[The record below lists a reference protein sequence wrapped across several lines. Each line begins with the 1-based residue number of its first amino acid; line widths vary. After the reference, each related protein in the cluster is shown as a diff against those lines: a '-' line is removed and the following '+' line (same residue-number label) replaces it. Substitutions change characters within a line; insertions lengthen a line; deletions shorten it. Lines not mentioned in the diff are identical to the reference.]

1 MREENLFSE
10 EYDDFYSSL
19 KGAVEECKHVFIEGN
34 NLTNRFKE
42 LKQNATFFIGELGFG
57 VGINFITTCSEWLK
71 HTSDNQRLEFY
82 SFDKYLFK
90 PEHFKKIVSAHTELS
105 EYILE
110 YESNYPKNIEGIQR
124 ISLFKGRI
132 ILNLILGDISTTQT
146 YLEQIDTIDA
156 WFFDGFSPSK
166 NPELWTKQL
175 FSKINNSCH
184 ANSTF
189 STYSSSGYVKKNL
202 KDAGF
207 SYEKVKGFS
216 HKRHMLKG
224 LSSSRKEKTSLKG
237 LKVAVI
243 GSGIAGC
250 TVSYFLSKQGIE
262 VDLYEQE
269 EDICSGASSH
279 ELLVTYPRLSAH
291 DTPYGRFNLHAYVFA
306 TNFYE
311 SLQTSAWQQTGVLV
325 LNHDSDSNKKQD
337 SLIQS
342 RNDNLIFEAL
352 DSKEASQVAGI
363 EIITPAMLYRDAGY
377 ILPKQICK
385 ELIEHP
391 KINLQLSTTI
401 KEVIESGNKVS
412 LIIDDK
418 TEKYDFVCL
427 CAGSDTEKI
436 YKLEGFSKK
445 RGQVTHIKSKHIF
458 SEINLPIC
466 GKGYISPEIN
476 NIHVVGSSYSD
487 IDTFEVLEEEHQ
499 HNLDNLKV
507 INNEQAEIKTG
518 KVGFRAVSKD
528 HMPVVGNQ
536 GRVFVNTCH
545 GSRASV
551 TAPICADIV
560 SSLISGKAP
569 PLEKRELDSLSPN
582 RFN

>member
-19 KGAVEECKHVFIEGN
+19 KGAVEECRHVFIKGN

-42 LKQNATFFIGELGFG
+42 LEQNATFFIGELGFG

-90 PEHFKKIVSAHTELS
+90 PEHFKKFVSAHTELS

-132 ILNLILGDISTTQT
+132 ILNLIVGDISTTQN

-175 FSKINNSCH
+175 FSKINSSCH

-207 SYEKVKGFS
+207 SYKKVKGFS

-224 LSSSRKEKTSLKG
+224 LSSSRKEKASIKE

-291 DTPYGRFNLHAYVFA
+291 DTPYGRFNLHAYVYA

-311 SLQTSAWQQTGVLV
+311 SLETSSWQQTGVLV

-342 RNDNLIFEAL
+342 RNDNTIFEAL

-363 EIITPAMLYRDAGY
+363 EITTPAMLYRDAGY
-377 ILPKQICK
+377 ILPKQICE

-391 KINLQLSTTI
+391 EINLQLSTTI
-401 KEVIESGNKVS
+401 KKVIESGDKVS
-412 LIIDDK
+412 LIINDK
-418 TEKYDFVCL
+418 TKKYDFVCL
-427 CAGSDTEKI
+427 CAGSDTEKL

-445 RGQVTHIKSKHIF
+445 RGQVTHINSRNIF
-458 SEINLPIC
+458 SDINLPIC

-487 IDTFEVLEEEHQ
+487 IDTLDVLEEEHQ
-499 HNLDNLKV
+499 HNLENLKI
-507 INNEQAEIKTG
+507 INNAQAEIKTG

-551 TAPICADIV
+551 TAPICAEIV

-569 PLEKRELDSLSPN
+569 PLEKRELESLSPN